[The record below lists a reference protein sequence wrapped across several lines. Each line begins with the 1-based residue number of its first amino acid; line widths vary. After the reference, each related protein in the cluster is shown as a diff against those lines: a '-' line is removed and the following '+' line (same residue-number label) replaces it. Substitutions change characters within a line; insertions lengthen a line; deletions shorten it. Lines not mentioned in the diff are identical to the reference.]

1 MFDTDNK
8 CVLFC
13 PPGCRF
19 SILCQYRKPGSA
31 INLIK
36 IGEYSSP
43 GFSLEDFFEI
53 LCNAHQPFFFFLIT
67 LFKQYSKQILYEII
81 CLTNIDCTK
90 VRLEQGWDF
99 ALWFF
104 RANRSFFVSEIATR
118 SWLLFFK
125 EQQEQFAH
133 SHSFLQ
139 SNESYLLPLLFT
151 NSKESN
157 LLTVALFYRAT
168 RAIRS
173 HCSLQKSN
181 EVKSDRRASL
191 LCIKGDK
198 NGENEFF

>member
-1 MFDTDNK
+1 M
-8 CVLFC
+8 
-13 PPGCRF
+13 
-19 SILCQYRKPGSA
+19 
-31 INLIK
+31 
-36 IGEYSSP
+36 
-43 GFSLEDFFEI
+43 
-53 LCNAHQPFFFFLIT
+53 
-67 LFKQYSKQILYEII
+67 YEII

-173 HCSLQKSN
+173 RCSLQKSN

-198 NGENEFF
+198 NGENEFFWANRSLFERKSVICSQKLSKSLMLLFLKRERANSQPWIGDCQDSPTNETTFLGMLLLF